1 MPAKRRFAAQV
12 ATIERELRAT
22 MVKMGATGLR
32 VERDLMGRESK
43 IIFDRDGTRYVFAC
57 EKWEHPD
64 DNFRAAQRAIALLY
78 SVFEEYGI
86 TRDEA
91 AAAPFRERDTM
102 RQKSE
107 ATFRQLFAG
116 YVATPDS
123 PALRLGDGSA
133 KWWEILGIAR
143 SATKLD
149 VENAFRALARTHH
162 PDTGGSHDAFLRL
175 RRAYD
180 EAVQAIGMRR

>member
-22 MVKMGATGLR
+22 MQKMGATGLR

-43 IIFDRDGTRYVFAC
+43 IVFDRDGTRYVFSC

-78 SVFEEYGI
+78 AVFEEYGI

-91 AAAPFRERDTM
+91 AAAPFSQREVLR
-102 RQKSE
+102 RRSE
-107 ATFRQLFAG
+107 AQFRQLFAG
-116 YVATPDS
+116 YVAMPDS
-123 PALRLGDGSA
+123 PALRLGDGTA
-133 KWWEILGIAR
+133 RWWEVLGVAQT
-143 SATKLD
+143 ATKAD

-162 PDTGGSHDAFLRL
+162 PDTGGSHDAFVRL
-175 RRAYD
+175 RRAYE
-180 EAVQAIGMRR
+180 EARAALGVG